1 MPKASIAK
9 FGKVNLQGLFSTA
22 SDTLA
27 SEGANRTSA
36 QLRGRGNLNTGLP
49 SRTRLS
55 DLFGLRSTNTST
67 AATTSQTTAQSV
79 TGSAP
84 PAVGKSSGACVVAA
98 TTVPHCASVCVTTGS
113 MPRAVNVQVVG
124 SGKPPTSLLPQTIA
138 AQQQPHVSSLST
150 TISHSPA
157 NITGATP
164 ISNAASLPSTS
175 SLQMTSTATAV
186 PITASTV

>member
-1 MPKASIAK
+1 M
-9 FGKVNLQGLFSTA
+9 

-55 DLFGLRSTNTST
+55 DLFGLRNTNTST
-67 AATTSQTTAQSV
+67 AATSQTTAQSV

-84 PAVGKSSGACVVAA
+84 PAVGKSSGACIVAA
-98 TTVPHCASVCVTTGS
+98 TTVPHCASLCVTTGS

-124 SGKPPTSLLPQTIA
+124 SGKPPMSLLPQTTT

-150 TISHSPA
+150 AISHSPA
-157 NITGATP
+157 NITGAAP
-164 ISNAASLPSTS
+164 ISNAASLRSTS